1 MEQSSEQTDRNPLA
15 NYQFSADE
23 IRVLRECNSE
33 SFFQRSLPLG
43 TALGVGAYLA
53 VKNGFVQNSNPRI
66 HSKNRHR
73 HITTTYAHLFVC
85 LLFLLHYRMVVFK
98 SVSTL

>member
-53 VKNGFVQNSNPRI
+53 VKNGFVQRVTFRI
-66 HSKNRHR
+66 AIPESIVKIGTGILLPLTR
-73 HITTTYAHLFVC
+73 ICLFVC
-85 LLFLLHYRMVVFK
+85 CFCCIIEW
-98 SVSTL
+98 